1 MSYVAN
7 SLESEAPPLVV
18 QDNGDCQEILKGLKP
33 YKTSRPDEISSCFLK
48 EMEPSILPVLSALTL
63 IFQASLVKAQYSKCS
78 KISNTFLFL
87 FSNKMLVFRAGIHKF
102 LVRVANREEN
112 PDQTASSEA
121 V

>member
-1 MSYVAN
+1 MLLMIFFS
-7 SLESEAPPLVV
+7 ES
-18 QDNGDCQEILKGLKP
+18 IFYKGFFKESHQSI
-33 YKTSRPDEISSCFLK
+33 KQISIKLFCDG
-48 EMEPSILPVLSALTL
+48 
-63 IFQASLVKAQYSKCS
+63 YGKCS

-102 LVRVANREEN
+102 LVRVANRED

>member
-1 MSYVAN
+1 MLRWHAV
-7 SLESEAPPLVV
+7 
-18 QDNGDCQEILKGLKP
+18 D
-33 YKTSRPDEISSCFLK
+33 
-48 EMEPSILPVLSALTL
+48 VLT
-63 IFQASLVKAQYSKCS
+63 FEYGKFS

-102 LVRVANREEN
+102 LVRVANRED